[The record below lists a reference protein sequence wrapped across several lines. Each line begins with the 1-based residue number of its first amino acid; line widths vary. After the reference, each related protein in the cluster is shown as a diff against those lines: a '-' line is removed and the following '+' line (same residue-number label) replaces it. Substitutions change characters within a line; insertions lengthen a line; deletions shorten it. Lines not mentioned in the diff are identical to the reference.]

1 MVLRNETLEY
11 TGKSCYYVQK
21 HSRNLMNTH
30 EGESAMNWNDLENNT
45 IQEYIDFASF
55 DVADEYI
62 CDTLDVNETIS
73 ELAYLTH
80 DYFRYYG
87 KFPSKVAKYII
98 ATAREKGVISS
109 QEDFIFDNY
118 NGSGTSL
125 VEAKIAGFESGGID
139 INPFGVLASNVKTHN
154 LNEQALHEKYEG
166 LIAKIKSSCRSGE
179 QQTLFYANNISAED
193 ERGIAEINK
202 QMYIDFP
209 DIDKWFNTDVIYELS
224 AIKYF
229 LLKMKLDCYRQFFS
243 LGFFSIIRR
252 VSKAHDAEV
261 RPHVNHKKRKRNA
274 VEAYEKKLKEMIST
288 MKSWNK
294 VTSKEI
300 EAQTFLC
307 DNSNTARVTDVINKL
322 AQKYHKRLGLVISH
336 PPYLNSFD
344 YIPVYRLKF
353 LWAFGFDEIYGN
365 LSYQEIKSEE
375 VRSYP
380 ASSNMFVNN
389 YFRHNINAYKI
400 IYDSLKPG
408 GYCCVVIGDCTIKKE
423 LFSVHKM
430 LIKAIEDIGFTVD
443 KVTYRSTAYGM
454 GRYAYKHR
462 ADYNDKD
469 GGKKDAIIFFKK

>member
-1 MVLRNETLEY
+1 
-11 TGKSCYYVQK
+11 
-21 HSRNLMNTH
+21 
-30 EGESAMNWNDLENNT
+30 
-45 IQEYIDFASF
+45 
-55 DVADEYI
+55 
-62 CDTLDVNETIS
+62 
-73 ELAYLTH
+73 
-80 DYFRYYG
+80 
-87 KFPSKVAKYII
+87 
-98 ATAREKGVISS
+98 
-109 QEDFIFDNY
+109 
-118 NGSGTSL
+118 
-125 VEAKIAGFESGGID
+125 
-139 INPFGVLASNVKTHN
+139 
-154 LNEQALHEKYEG
+154 
-166 LIAKIKSSCRSGE
+166 
-179 QQTLFYANNISAED
+179 
-193 ERGIAEINK
+193 
-202 QMYIDFP
+202 MYIDFP

-307 DNSNTARVTDVINKL
+307 DNSNTARGQMINKL
-322 AQKYHKRLGLVISH
+322 AKKYHKRLGLVISH

-408 GYCCVVIGDCTIKKE
+408 GYCCVVIGDCTIKRSCFRYIKC
-423 LFSVHKM
+423 F
-430 LIKAIEDIGFTVD
+430 IKAIEDIGFTVD
-443 KVTYRSTAYGM
+443 KVTYRALPMAWEGM
-454 GRYAYKHR
+454 LISI

-469 GGKKDAIIFFKK
+469 GGKKMPLFSSKNSIVKETASSSAECFSILHFCNNKLAILIIKFYMLRYHKNMSSKCSDSDIV